1 MDLKQNSYHQ
11 PHAQSFKHQYFLLL
25 FVYSDSSRDM
35 AETKLA
41 LLIGPSYSED
51 LPFFDVPLRG
61 VANDLQ
67 LMKDMLC
74 ENGFQPE
81 NIKVCRKSPN
91 FCSLALRILN
101 LSLPLNVYSV
111 LSLGPVFQSL
121 HLETKNQ
128 IFSFIIQWP
137 ATIFEDSCDI
147 SRFKKR
153 TQEST
158 NIKGLL
164 IWI

>member
-1 MDLKQNSYHQ
+1 
-11 PHAQSFKHQYFLLL
+11 
-25 FVYSDSSRDM
+25 M

-51 LPFFDVPLRG
+51 LPFFDVPFRG

-111 LSLGPVFQSL
+111 LSL
-121 HLETKNQ
+121 
-128 IFSFIIQWP
+128 
-137 ATIFEDSCDI
+137 
-147 SRFKKR
+147 
-153 TQEST
+153 
-158 NIKGLL
+158 
-164 IWI
+164 

>member
-1 MDLKQNSYHQ
+1 
-11 PHAQSFKHQYFLLL
+11 
-25 FVYSDSSRDM
+25 M

-41 LLIGPSYSED
+41 LLIGPSYPAD
-51 LPFFDVPLRG
+51 LPTYCGPLQG
-61 VANDLQ
+61 VANDLK

-91 FCSLALRILN
+91 FCSLALHILN
-101 LSLPLNVYSV
+101 LSQTTIECIQCPKPI
-111 LSLGPVFQSL
+111 GPMFQSL
-121 HLETKNQ
+121 HLETKNP

-137 ATIFEDSCDI
+137 ATVFEDSCDI

-153 TQEST
+153 KQEST
-158 NIKGLL
+158 NI
-164 IWI
+164 

>member
-35 AETKLA
+35 AETLA
-41 LLIGPSYSED
+41 LLIGPSYSAD
-51 LPFFDVPLRG
+51 LPTYCGPLQG
-61 VANDLQ
+61 VANDLK

-137 ATIFEDSCDI
+137 ATIFEDLCDI

-153 TQEST
+153 KQEST

>member
-35 AETKLA
+35 AETLA

-51 LPFFDVPLRG
+51 LPTYCGPLKG
-61 VANDLQ
+61 VANDLK

-81 NIKVCRKSPN
+81 NIKVCRKSLN
-91 FCSLALRILN
+91 F
-101 LSLPLNVYSV
+101 
-111 LSLGPVFQSL
+111 
-121 HLETKNQ
+121 
-128 IFSFIIQWP
+128 
-137 ATIFEDSCDI
+137 
-147 SRFKKR
+147 
-153 TQEST
+153 
-158 NIKGLL
+158 
-164 IWI
+164 

>member
-1 MDLKQNSYHQ
+1 
-11 PHAQSFKHQYFLLL
+11 
-25 FVYSDSSRDM
+25 M

-81 NIKVCRKSPN
+81 NIKVCWKSLN
-91 FCSLALRILN
+91 FWSLALRILN
-101 LSLPLNVYSV
+101 LSQTTIECIQCPKPI
-111 LSLGPVFQSL
+111 GPMFQSL
-121 HLETKNQ
+121 HLETKNP

-137 ATIFEDSCDI
+137 ATVFEDSCDI
-147 SRFKKR
+147 LRFKKGK
-153 TQEST
+153 QEST
-158 NIKGLL
+158 KYKNATYMDLM
-164 IWI
+164 

>member
-74 ENGFQPE
+74 ENGFQSE
-81 NIKVCRKSPN
+81 NIKVCRKFLN
-91 FCSLALRILN
+91 FQSLALHILN
-101 LSLPLNVYSV
+101 LSLPLKVYSTS
-111 LSLGPVFQSL
+111 SLKGRFFKVSIWKLKIRFEISVFSGQQL
-121 HLETKNQ
+121 FLKAHVTFQYL
-128 IFSFIIQWP
+128 
-137 ATIFEDSCDI
+137 
-147 SRFKKR
+147 KKG
-153 TQEST
+153 
-158 NIKGLL
+158 NKKVPI
-164 IWI
+164 

>member
-35 AETKLA
+35 AETLA
-41 LLIGPSYSED
+41 LLIGPSYPAD
-51 LPFFDVPLRG
+51 LPTYCGPLQG
-61 VANDLQ
+61 VANDLK

-111 LSLGPVFQSL
+111 LSLYRASVPKSSFGNQKSDFQFHHSVAS
-121 HLETKNQ
+121 NY
-128 IFSFIIQWP
+128 F
-137 ATIFEDSCDI
+137 
-147 SRFKKR
+147 
-153 TQEST
+153 
-158 NIKGLL
+158 
-164 IWI
+164 

>member
-35 AETKLA
+35 AETLA
-41 LLIGPSYSED
+41 LLIGPSYSAD
-51 LPFFDVPLRG
+51 LPTYCGPLKG
-61 VANDLQ
+61 VANDLK

-111 LSLGPVFQSL
+111 LSL
-121 HLETKNQ
+121 
-128 IFSFIIQWP
+128 
-137 ATIFEDSCDI
+137 
-147 SRFKKR
+147 
-153 TQEST
+153 
-158 NIKGLL
+158 
-164 IWI
+164 